1 MATIATGGKELQ
13 GTKMAPVATAYA
25 VLMNAHS
32 DKLSAWHRMTT
43 IVAIKGHLE
52 DSVSVLI
59 KIYKCI
65 LCYSPEHKVLRVSY
79 CYQPLPMDVLVHSS
93 TR

>member
-13 GTKMAPVATAYA
+13 GTKMAPVVTAYA
-25 VLMNAHS
+25 VLMNAQS

-52 DSVSVLI
+52 D
-59 KIYKCI
+59 
-65 LCYSPEHKVLRVSY
+65 
-79 CYQPLPMDVLVHSS
+79 
-93 TR
+93 